1 MATAKN
7 PKVKAIPFYPHTRYE
22 AKKMHPWEKFT
33 PEHARD
39 MHVIHNTDKHHNKSG
54 WRNY

>member
-1 MATAKN
+1 MATAKS
-7 PKVKAIPFYPHTRYE
+7 PKVKVIPFYPHARYE